1 MNCKKC
7 SQALVA
13 ASVLTE
19 IVLEKYVADILP
31 KTRKIS
37 IKQLNE
43 DTIFNYYKLRK
54 YLGNS
59 FYRVGRKTV
68 NIIVDNQ
75 LLSEKSKGTC
85 KRLIL
90 KLVIPSQFNKNS
102 FENRVEKYIIDT
114 DYTTEERDFID
125 LMTNKG
131 N

>member
-75 LLSEKSKGTC
+75 LLSEKSKGT
-85 KRLIL
+85 
-90 KLVIPSQFNKNS
+90 
-102 FENRVEKYIIDT
+102 
-114 DYTTEERDFID
+114 
-125 LMTNKG
+125 
-131 N
+131 